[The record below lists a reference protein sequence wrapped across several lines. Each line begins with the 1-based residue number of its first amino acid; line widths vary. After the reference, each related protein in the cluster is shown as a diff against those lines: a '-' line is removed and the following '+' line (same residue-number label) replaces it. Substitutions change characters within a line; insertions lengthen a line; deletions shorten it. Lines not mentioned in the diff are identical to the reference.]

1 MRNIKNLGLWQ
12 KMCYNFPS
20 YKKGLYNTLLISID
34 GLLIGFLLALF
45 LVGTKTKVTNT
56 RTNNTFVKACYKM
69 ISKCVDTYIW
79 LLKGVPIAAQAM
91 LVWFSNSLWWPSKG
105 LMPDLFPQI
114 NQIHAALFVI
124 TLNAGASLTMILM
137 QNIKFVDK
145 GQIEAA
151 FSLGMTQRQTFY
163 NIIFP
168 QALKKS
174 VPFVITQFITNIKD
188 CTFFAFIGL
197 VEMGWIANRNM
208 GITADVI
215 TPFVLLS
222 IIYLV
227 LIQCNNTLA
236 KYLEKKLNPS
246 FRPVISV

>member
-1 MRNIKNLGLWQ
+1 
-12 KMCYNFPS
+12 
-20 YKKGLYNTLLISID
+20 
-34 GLLIGFLLALF
+34 
-45 LVGTKTKVTNT
+45 
-56 RTNNTFVKACYKM
+56 M

-79 LLKGVPIAAQAM
+79 LLKEVPIAAQVM
-91 LVWFSNSLWWPSKG
+91 LVWFSTSLWWPSKG
-105 LMPDLFPQI
+105 LMPDLFPDGFPQI

-174 VPFVITQFITNIKD
+174 VPFVMTQFITNIKD